1 MRAAAAAAAAAA
13 ACEQAARAREAA
25 RERAV
30 QVHTPGRWGR
40 TVETHSSVKESL
52 RQFWAL

>member
-1 MRAAAAAAAAAA
+1 VRAAAAAAAAAA